1 MLILNADVEVI
12 TDHTSPSNQGWTREV
27 TVKTL
32 DHKVRVHIYRDSYDF
47 QSRIYVEVWNPSTLS
62 WNKVRTLVGNDYDHL
77 PSAYTL
83 SFGKDVTEGKRVIYN
98 GTVELVDELIAY
110 AQTILA

>member
-12 TDHTSPSNQGWTREV
+12 TDHTSPNKQGWTREV

-32 DHKVRVHIYRDSYDF
+32 DQKVRVHIYRDSYDF
-47 QSRIYVEVWNPSTLS
+47 QSRIYVEVWNPSMLAWST
-62 WNKVRTLVGNDYDHL
+62 VRTLVGDDHADL
-77 PSAYTL
+77 PSAYT
-83 SFGKDVTEGKRVIYN
+83 FAYGKDVTEGKRLVYN
-98 GTVELVDELIAY
+98 GTVALVDELIAY